1 MSLDKCHLSNEIRVL
16 WWMASIYRTVY
27 PDHYKMKLSSN
38 IWMIVFVFEE
48 VFILYVHN
56 GNSISITLMRLLE
69 CCVLHWLLPFFSK
82 LHEKNEKERER
93 ARWRQ
98 AAVVVDLCCCN
109 KKVRWSREWKK
120 ERKNGVGCNKNS
132 KFFGRL
138 LRCVFPSLCGWM
150 ERLLIKWNYVS
161 LEKEIVM
168 SLEEQY

>member
-1 MSLDKCHLSNEIRVL
+1 MKSVCYDGWLQ
-16 WWMASIYRTVY
+16 YTVPY
-27 PDHYKMKLSSN
+27 TLIIIKWSFQVTYGWSF
-38 IWMIVFVFEE
+38 FVFEE
-48 VFILYVHN
+48 VFILYVYN
-56 GNSISITLMRLLE
+56 GNSIPITLMRLLE

-161 LEKEIVM
+161 LEKGIVM